1 MDRPEIEEVKKAI
14 EAGEKYTKEYT
25 FQEVSAPDG
34 YELDKTPIKLTIE
47 FNVKTEE
54 DNSETVVITNATSSS
69 ERMDV
74 KDISEDRISID
85 IKNKEE
91 SRLAGA
97 YRVYYNANT
106 TEIVENMPE
115 DQAKLEGIDLKLAE
129 VKPTTGGLE
138 LKEWNTKPDGSG
150 TAYQPGDIYNIDED
164 VTLYAQWQEAQYEV
178 KYEANVPQDEN
189 GQPVG
194 VPEEM
199 PETQYE
205 KINSEENIIISEKIP
220 TLEGYTFKEWNTK
233 PDGTGEIY
241 KAQDEYKA
249 KENLTL
255 YAIWE
260 DNSVLRL
267 KSNVYII
274 GNEKPNGYKEG
285 DETEYKEGTN
295 YILGIMPKL
304 TVNSE
309 KDINE
314 NNKGTTIEDFI
325 NNITTNAETIEF
337 YDTKGNLVED
347 KSKLIFTGEKL
358 RLIKGQ
364 KQIELTLV
372 VRGDYGD
379 GALKINDYNQLG
391 RYLSNGTSSVLVD
404 VKLKAMD
411 VNLDGRINM
420 RDYNFMASAMSKSDN
435 RELK

>member
-1 MDRPEIEEVKKAI
+1 M
-14 EAGEKYTKEYT
+14 
-25 FQEVSAPDG
+25 
-34 YELDKTPIKLTIE
+34 
-47 FNVKTEE
+47 
-54 DNSETVVITNATSSS
+54 
-69 ERMDV
+69 
-74 KDISEDRISID
+74 
-85 IKNKEE
+85 
-91 SRLAGA
+91 
-97 YRVYYNANT
+97 
-106 TEIVENMPE
+106 
-115 DQAKLEGIDLKLAE
+115 
-129 VKPTTGGLE
+129 
-138 LKEWNTKPDGSG
+138 
-150 TAYQPGDIYNIDED
+150 
-164 VTLYAQWQEAQYEV
+164 
-178 KYEANVPQDEN
+178 
-189 GQPVG
+189 
-194 VPEEM
+194 
-199 PETQYE
+199 
-205 KINSEENIIISEKIP
+205 
-220 TLEGYTFKEWNTK
+220 
-233 PDGTGEIY
+233 
-241 KAQDEYKA
+241 
-249 KENLTL
+249 
-255 YAIWE
+255 
-260 DNSVLRL
+260 
-267 KSNVYII
+267 YII
-274 GNEKPNGYKEG
+274 GNEKPNGYKKG